1 MPRISTPFIMDIEA
15 SGFGPDS
22 YPIEVGLAL
31 GDGSRFCSLIVP
43 AEYWTHW
50 DASAQVVH
58 NISREMLARHG
69 SHVHQVATELN
80 AMLSGKTVYSD
91 GWVVDKPWL
100 IRLFEAA
107 GIDMQFQLSPIEVIM
122 TEPQIL
128 LWDET
133 KARLTREANIPRHR
147 ASNDAWLIQ
156 ETYRHTLAELT
167 AEAAG

>member
-1 MPRISTPFIMDIEA
+1 MPRISTPPIMDIEA

-31 GDGSRFCSLIVP
+31 EDGSRFCSLIVP
-43 AEYWTHW
+43 AEHWTHW
-50 DASAQVVH
+50 DASAQGVH
-58 NISREMLARHG
+58 HISRDMLRRHG

-80 AMLSGKTVYSD
+80 AMLNGKTVYSD

-100 IRLFEAA
+100 IRLFDAA
-107 GIDMQFQLSPIEVIM
+107 GINMQFQLSPIEVIM

-133 KARLTREANIPRHR
+133 KARLTQEASIPRHR

-156 ETYRHTLAELT
+156 ETYRHTLSELT